1 MGAVGSDSFTR
12 QTNSLIKLWAT
23 NPPQDISYEEVQ
35 DIRSN
40 QYGLKT
46 ENLSASERSKLAEIV
61 YNEVVSGG
69 ATANNS
75 MKTVDDI
82 NNSAIAQIKLGGF
95 TSDELQTVA
104 KLAAKIHTTAS
115 MFAFEDAL
123 KLLGY
128 YNK

>member
-1 MGAVGSDSFTR
+1 MGAVGADSSTR
-12 QTNSLIKLWAT
+12 QISNLIQLWST

-35 DIRSN
+35 DIQSN

-46 ENLSASERSKLAEIV
+46 ENLSESERKQLAEIV
-61 YNEVVSGG
+61 YNEVVNGG
-69 ATANNS
+69 ASANNS

-82 NNSAIAQIKLGGF
+82 NNSAVAQIKLGGF
-95 TSDELQTVA
+95 TSDELKIIA
-104 KLAAKIHTTAS
+104 RLAAKIHTTAS

-123 KLLGY
+123 ALLGY